1 MWAVCSLQVYKK
13 KSKSVCCG
21 NTNNNY
27 NDTTT
32 VLSVCLLFL
41 CITENV
47 FWKLRGVGAA
57 APHGK
62 EKKLKKKKQEFV
74 LWIWNCS
81 QRGVAYTRTDVGRRS
96 CYRFSCPVCYFTY
109 FFTTLHP
116 LFRPGCFVVVVVV
129 VIFILL
135 AVIYFILLYYFE
147 MIFHIC
153 HMKSLHCE
161 AQELSHTHRHGY
173 VICVC
178 V

>member
-1 MWAVCSLQVYKK
+1 MCSLQVYKK

-62 EKKLKKKKQEFV
+62 EKKLKKNKNKNLFCEFEIV
-74 LWIWNCS
+74 LK
-81 QRGVAYTRTDVGRRS
+81 AELL
-96 CYRFSCPVCYFTY
+96 
-109 FFTTLHP
+109 TTGLK
-116 LFRPGCFVVVVVV
+116 LGGA
-129 VIFILL
+129 
-135 AVIYFILLYYFE
+135 AVIGFLVPFVIPPTSLLRCIRCFALVALLLLLL
-147 MIFHIC
+147 F
-153 HMKSLHCE
+153 
-161 AQELSHTHRHGY
+161 LS
-173 VICVC
+173 CLL
-178 V
+178 